1 MDAEALFE
9 FYGGPGSEGYDSRS
23 EAIDQALT
31 DIGST
36 YDVTTQ
42 HDPLWARRVGEYGR
56 GVILQ
61 GSEKDVLAASEYL
74 VQETKEH
81 GIPNNPAI
89 DPGHPIASW
98 KGFRLSSYVIAKEAD
113 MDGHLDVAYKADMP
127 EGTMDELAAYATELS
142 EKHGIEVSAN
152 EHIRTYPTGYPG
164 VYVPSETVGFFLSM
178 DGNVNGI
185 EGALREVKEKYD
197 GTPEYMG
204 DIFHP
209 ILSFRGKNVARAVEL
224 EERE

>member
-1 MDAEALFE
+1 MEAEALFE
-9 FYGGPGSEGYDSRS
+9 FYGDPGSEGYDARS
-23 EAIDQALT
+23 EVIDQALT

-42 HDPLWARRVGEYGR
+42 HDPLWARHVGEYGR

-61 GSEKDVLAASEYL
+61 GSEKDVLAATEYL

-81 GIPNNPAI
+81 GLPLNPAI
-89 DPGHPIASW
+89 DPGHPIAAW

-113 MDGHLDVAYKADMP
+113 LDGHLDVAYRTDMP
-127 EGTMDELAAYATELS
+127 EGTLDELTAYATELS
-142 EKHGIEVSAN
+142 EKHGIEVKAH
-152 EHIRTYPTGYPG
+152 EHVQTYAGGYPG
-164 VYVPSETVGFFLSM
+164 VVIPSETVGFYLSM

-185 EGALREVKEKYD
+185 EGALREAKEKFD
-197 GTPEYMG
+197 GTPQYMS
-204 DIFHP
+204 DQFHP
-209 ILSFRGKNVARAVEL
+209 ILSFRGKNVARAVDL